1 MPIGKDSIRKRV
13 IGTDSTAAE
22 SAEAGSSR
30 SKTAKEQAAPAEKI
44 PAAGKTTSRRTPGR
58 PRKAAPSAEVT
69 APVSVTESVLTNVSP
84 EVVEKVVG
92 HTEDETPEHVQIT
105 DSMPNY
111 LL

>member
-22 SAEAGSSR
+22 CAEAGSSR
-30 SKTAKEQAAPAEKI
+30 SKTAEEKAAPAEKT
-44 PAAGKTTSRRTPGR
+44 PAAGKTTSRRSPGR
-58 PRKAAPSAEVT
+58 PRKAASAE
-69 APVSVTESVLTNVSP
+69 AASPIAVTESVLTNVSP

-92 HTEDETPEHVQIT
+92 HAEDETAEHVQIT
-105 DSMPNY
+105 DSMPSY

>member
-22 SAEAGSSR
+22 CAEAGLSR
-30 SKTAKEQAAPAEKI
+30 SNTVAEQAAPAEKT
-44 PAAGKTTSRRTPGR
+44 PAAGKTTSRRSPGR
-58 PRKAAPSAEVT
+58 PRKASASAEAA
-69 APVSVTESVLTNVSP
+69 APIAVTESVLTNVSP

-92 HTEDETPEHVQIT
+92 HAEDETAEHVQIT
-105 DSMPNY
+105 DSMPSY